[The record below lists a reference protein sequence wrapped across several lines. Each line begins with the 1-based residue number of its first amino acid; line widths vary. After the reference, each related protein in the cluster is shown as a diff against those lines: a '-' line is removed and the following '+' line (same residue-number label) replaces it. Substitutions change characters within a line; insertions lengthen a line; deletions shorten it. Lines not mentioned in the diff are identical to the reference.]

1 MRALSAIVSSVRTP
15 YTTPCIRPNSRVV
28 EQSKRIGST
37 RAIACCLLGVHAV
50 HHNLRSVARIDRVRK
65 CRLDWNRTRTGVSS
79 SSPGCARH
87 APHPVAHQPRRYTPV
102 THHFGH
108 PPLSLG
114 TEFAR
119 RVWARTTGA
128 ANRFFGV
135 SKQPANHSVAH
146 LVEVGDGDL
155 PGALLMPTHSIV
167 GVNNRP
173 INQLVAHLVEVGDGD
188 LPGARRKVHVVAVV
202 HLGQVV
208 EGAGLRRGRKQCL
221 EHR

>member
-1 MRALSAIVSSVRTP
+1 MSFGLEQNKNWGVLVVSWVRTP
-15 YTTPCIRPNSRVV
+15 CTTP
-28 EQSKRIGST
+28 GST
-37 RAIACCLLGVHAV
+37 PTEAVHACNAPLWAPTTQPG
-50 HHNLRSVARIDRVRK
+50 HRV
-65 CRLDWNRTRTGVSS
+65 
-79 SSPGCARH
+79 CA
-87 APHPVAHQPRRYTPV
+87 QGLG
-102 THHFGH
+102 THHWG
-108 PPLSLG
+108 SQSI
-114 TEFAR
+114 
-119 RVWARTTGA
+119 
-128 ANRFFGV
+128 FGV

-155 PGALLMPTHSIV
+155 PGALLMPTHSIF

-173 INQLVAHLVEVGDGD
+173 INQLVAHLVEVGDRD